1 MGNIF
6 TTKQLPLSLIE
17 DKELNLSTR
26 KYCIVLGSSPTIFH
40 IIKRKDLEKYKTPL
54 VIENRRMKVIV
65 NELCVF
71 YSPAMSNIN
80 IYGDVYLDEKLFM
93 TRVNVRALYDIHSS
107 LSEPVRYDSEPV
119 RMIRLKGSRARSE
132 ARLKGSRPER
142 LAPEAKHA

>member
-26 KYCIVLGSSPTIFH
+26 KYCVVLGSSPTIFH

-119 RMIRLKGSRARSE
+119 RMIRLKGSR
-132 ARLKGSRPER
+132 PER
-142 LAPEAKHA
+142 LSPEAKHA